1 MFKKLS
7 VFTVYLLSV
16 LFFVSCSSTPSVE
29 TSKGELSG
37 APKWVLMPFV
47 EGSMSDIGSA
57 PSNAGGDVSFQRNQ
71 AMADA
76 RDNLARQMGVKVG
89 NMIKSFKASTGAKAD
104 ATFDQSSEQVSKQIA
119 SQTLVG
125 TKIKDAWISDSGT
138 MYVLVVLD
146 TEAVIDQMDKNIKT
160 SMGNEKAMYQK
171 FLAKKSQDELAKELE
186 AFNKENSQ

>member
-7 VFTVYLLSV
+7 VFTVTLLSL
-16 LFFVSCSSTPSVE
+16 LFFVSCSSTPGVE
-29 TSKGELSG
+29 NPKGELSN

-57 PSNAGGDVSFQRNQ
+57 PANAGSDVSFQRNQ

-89 NMIKSFKASTGAKAD
+89 NMIKSFKASTGAKGD

-119 SQTLVG
+119 SQTLIG
-125 TKIKDAWISDSGT
+125 SKIKDMWISDSGT

-146 TEAVIDQMDKNIKT
+146 TEAVIAQMDKNIKT

-171 FLAKKSQDELAKELE
+171 FLAKKGQDELAKELE
-186 AFNKENSQ
+186 AFKKDN